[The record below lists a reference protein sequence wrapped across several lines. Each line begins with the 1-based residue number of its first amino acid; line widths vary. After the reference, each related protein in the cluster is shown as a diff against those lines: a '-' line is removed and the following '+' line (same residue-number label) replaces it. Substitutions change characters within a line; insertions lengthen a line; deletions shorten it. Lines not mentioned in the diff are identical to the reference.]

1 MTNYTAPPDQTGLV
15 LQSFDTLNVF
25 GGGTATGTILNE
37 NSVVNVNP
45 GGKGLFTIVN
55 GGVLN
60 ILDIGIGTTINS
72 GNENVAGNGATVTNT
87 TINGGS
93 ELLNAGTTAIGT
105 IINAGGG
112 QQVLG
117 MAIGTASV
125 ILVVTISLNGGRR
138 VYPEPLKTRL
148 SMAVSKPFPRVAPL
162 TGSFS

>member
-15 LQSFDTLNVF
+15 LQSLDCLLNVF

-37 NSVVNVNP
+37 NSVANVNP
-45 GGKGLFTIVN
+45 GGKGFFTIVN

-60 ILDIGIGTTINS
+60 VLDTGIGTTINS

-87 TINGGS
+87 TINGGG

-117 MAIGTASV
+117 MAIGT
-125 ILVVTISLNGGRR
+125 IINEGGDPR
-138 VYPEPLKTRL
+138 VSPEPLKIRL
-148 SMAVSKPFPRVAPL
+148 STAASKPFPMAASL
-162 TGSFS
+162 TASFS